1 MNLKRWTVSSLF
13 QRVSFHPLYKG
24 VVLMVTYS
32 DLFLFGT
39 LIIGVITLVYNI
51 TKKK

>member
-1 MNLKRWTVSSLF
+1 MEILNFLVENLSREMRL
-13 QRVSFHPLYKG
+13 
-24 VVLMVTYS
+24 VLMVTYS